1 MRASSATRV
10 KNFPVKCI
18 CSVGD
23 SLKWSPPWLS
33 SHWFSQVALGSD
45 WLRGAAGGG
54 GWWALS
60 RAELDPVSQLCRY
73 YGERTLT
80 VRERER
86 ERVRIKYWQ
95 SGTVR
100 QYLTVQTET
109 TRTRQTERGGEWGL
123 RSEVWQWMLVLV
135 VVIVKPAVEPANPPD
150 DISITIWR
158 QV

>member
-23 SLKWSPPWLS
+23 SLKWSPPWPS
-33 SHWFSQVALGSD
+33 SDWFSQVALGSD

-54 GWWALS
+54 GWGALS

-86 ERVRIKYWQ
+86 ESQDQIL
-95 SGTVR
+95 TVR
-100 QYLTVQTET
+100 SCPSVPDSPDGDNQNQAD
-109 TRTRQTERGGEWGL
+109 RERGRV
-123 RSEVWQWMLVLV
+123 RSEVRGV
-135 VVIVKPAVEPANPPD
+135 AVDAGVGGGHSEA
-150 DISITIWR
+150 SSGAS
-158 QV
+158 